1 MVYGFSLSIDDVKNY
16 LDYENSF
23 WNYVEDKIKFIK
35 NPYIDFD
42 LKVLYYGVWY
52 DLDENKNLKR
62 LVICIPEIVDL
73 KTAQIAIHE
82 FRHAHDIFTGNIK
95 NNSELEEIARHEEDR
110 FKNEYLAKKLSK

>member
-16 LDYENSF
+16 LDYENNF

-35 NPYIDFD
+35 SPYIDFD
-42 LKVLYYGVWY
+42 LKILYYGVWY
-52 DLDENKNLKR
+52 ELDENKNLKKM
-62 LVICIPEIVDL
+62 VICIPEIVDL

-95 NNSELEEIARHEEDR
+95 NNSKLEEIARHEEDR